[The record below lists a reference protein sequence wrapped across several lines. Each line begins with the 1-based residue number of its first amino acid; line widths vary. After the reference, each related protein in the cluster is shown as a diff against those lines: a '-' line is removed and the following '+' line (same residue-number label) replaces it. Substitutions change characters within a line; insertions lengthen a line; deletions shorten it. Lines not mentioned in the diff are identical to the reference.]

1 MPFTTSPPRT
11 FVQRGSLLCSS
22 ATSSVAPGAG
32 AVKYFVVHNPH
43 GCQIVI
49 RQHFAG
55 CRMIRLGH
63 VNIRSASLA
72 DSVAFYRDVL
82 DLMPGPAATRPG
94 SDAYV
99 WMHDGAGNPCL
110 HLQLAE
116 GGIVES
122 GGAGLH
128 HIAFDCENP
137 GNWRRKLE
145 RHGIAF
151 QEHQF
156 ANGRIL
162 QFNLL
167 DPDGV
172 RIELTFTGESA

>member
-1 MPFTTSPPRT
+1 MPFTTWPPRT
-11 FVQRGSLLCSS
+11 VVQRGSLLCSS
-22 ATSSVAPGAG
+22 AAGSVAPGAG

-43 GCQIVI
+43 ESRIAL
-49 RQHFAG
+49 RRPFAG
-55 CRMIRLGH
+55 PGMTRLGH

-82 DLMPGPAATRPG
+82 DLMPGRAATRPG
-94 SDAYV
+94 SDAHV

-110 HLQLAE
+110 HLQRAE
-116 GGIVES
+116 GRSVER

-137 GNWRRKLE
+137 DKWRRKLK
-145 RHGIAF
+145 RLGIAF
-151 QEHQF
+151 EEHEF
-156 ANGRIL
+156 ASSRML
-162 QFNLL
+162 QFNLR

-172 RIELTFTGESA
+172 RIELTFTGEGA